1 MVCARQPEFSAGLN
15 FFAKGRKPFT
25 GSAIATMDLQ
35 TSGSGAC
42 PAGGRPRREIH
53 YQAESAAA
61 AFIGLPEGDDRF
73 AVVRLLREVGRESGW
88 TGRLIEHLELLIGFT
103 RPQDWF
109 CGHRPIVYLQVQS
122 AAERLGLSASQ
133 IQRNE
138 RRLMQLGAVSF
149 RDSGNFRRYGKRDG
163 DGRLVEA
170 WGLDLSPCA
179 ALLPRLKQL
188 AKEVAAEREE
198 FMRLKRRISA
208 ARRRIGAAVD
218 CAVADSKLTEEAA
231 DAARVELDRLTPRI
245 RARTP
250 LEALRR
256 QEDGL
261 DRLDAQLAV
270 AIGAKEPAAP
280 TPGAPPAPVERPE
293 DLLSGAAEMRAA
305 AAANAAQ
312 GPHQRGTQ
320 EYYNTNQECT
330 NENITVAGG
339 RPERGADRAAC
350 AAPGERAAPETSGGA
365 RTVSFSLLLDL
376 LSEEFFGYLP
386 PGRRVGWSELIAAA
400 GLVATDLGIS
410 LHAWREACYRLG
422 RQTAATAVVVIAAK
436 KARGLIGS
444 PGGYLRG
451 ITRRGLEGELY
462 LERSVFGL
470 AKGGDG
476 YLVQG
481 PEARSA

>member
-1 MVCARQPEFSAGLN
+1 
-15 FFAKGRKPFT
+15 
-25 GSAIATMDLQ
+25 MDLQ

-53 YQAESAAA
+53 YRAESAAA
-61 AFIGLPEGDDRF
+61 AFTGLPEGDDRF
-73 AVVRLLREVGRESGW
+73 AIVRTLREVGREAGW

-138 RRLMQLGAVSF
+138 RRLMQLGAISF
-149 RDSGNFRRYGKRDG
+149 HDSGNFRRYGKRDG

-179 ALLPRLKQL
+179 ALLPQLKQL
-188 AKEVAAEREE
+188 AKEAAAEREE
-198 FMRLKRRISA
+198 FLRIKRRISA

-231 DAARVELDRLTPRI
+231 AAVRVELDRLTPRI
-245 RARTP
+245 RTRTP
-250 LEALRR
+250 LDALRQ

-261 DRLDAQLAV
+261 DRLDTQLAV
-270 AIGAKEPAAP
+270 AVGAGKPEPAAP
-280 TPGAPPAPVERPE
+280 TPGAPPPPVERPE
-293 DLLSGAAEMRAA
+293 DLLSGTAEMRAA

-312 GPHQRGTQ
+312 GPHQCGTQ
-320 EYYNTNQECT
+320 EYYNTNRECT
-330 NENITVAGG
+330 NENTTVAGG
-339 RPERGADRAAC
+339 RPERGANRAA
-350 AAPGERAAPETSGGA
+350 RAASGARAAAEPSGGG
-365 RTVSFSLLLDL
+365 RPVSFTLLLDL
-376 LSEEFFGYLP
+376 LSEDFFGYLP
-386 PGRRVGWSELIAAA
+386 PGRQVGWSDLISAASF
-400 GLVATDLGIS
+400 VATDLGIS

-451 ITRRGLEGELY
+451 ITRRGLDGELY

-481 PEARSA
+481 AEARSA

>member
-1 MVCARQPEFSAGLN
+1 
-15 FFAKGRKPFT
+15 
-25 GSAIATMDLQ
+25 MDLQ

-53 YQAESAAA
+53 YRAESAAA
-61 AFIGLPEGDDRF
+61 AFTGLPEGDDRF
-73 AVVRLLREVGRESGW
+73 AIVRALREVGREAGW

-149 RDSGNFRRYGKRDG
+149 RDSGNFRRYGRRDG

-179 ALLPRLKQL
+179 ALLPQLKQL

-198 FMRLKRRISA
+198 FLRLKRRISA

-218 CAVADSKLTEEAA
+218 CAVADSKLTEEEAA
-231 DAARVELDRLTPRI
+231 AVRVELDRLTPRI

-270 AIGAKEPAAP
+270 AIGAEEPEPAAP
-280 TPGAPPAPVERPE
+280 APGAPPPPVERPE
-293 DLLSGAAEMRAA
+293 DLLPGTAEMRAA
-305 AAANAAQ
+305 AAVNAAQ
-312 GPHQRGTQ
+312 GPHQCGTQ

-339 RPERGADRAAC
+339 RPERGADSAAR
-350 AAPGERAAPETSGGA
+350 AAPGERAGPSGGG
-365 RTVSFSLLLDL
+365 RPVSFRLLLDL

-386 PGRRVGWSELIAAA
+386 PGSQVGWSDLISAASF
-400 GLVATDLGIS
+400 VAVDLGIS
-410 LHAWREACYRLG
+410 LHAWREACHRLG

-436 KARGLIGS
+436 KAQGLIGS

-451 ITRRGLEGELY
+451 ITRRGLDGELN

-470 AKGGDG
+470 AKGLDG
-476 YLVQG
+476 YLAQG
-481 PEARSA
+481 ADARSAEGERRKK